1 MNFFLYIRKKMVY
14 NIIIK
19 LKREY
24 IMGKVKSLM
33 MDLQEEFYQK
43 AAVLVKDSDS
53 VWEAQQ
59 RVEKLR
65 KVEYNWLDQFQ
76 IADEVEN
83 FYYA

>member
-1 MNFFLYIRKKMVY
+1 MA
-14 NIIIK
+14 
-19 LKREY
+19 
-24 IMGKVKSLM
+24 KVKSLM
-33 MDLQEEFYQK
+33 MDLQDEFYGK

-65 KVEYNWLDQFQ
+65 KVEYNWLDQFA

-83 FYYA
+83 FWYA

>member
-1 MNFFLYIRKKMVY
+1 MA
-14 NIIIK
+14 
-19 LKREY
+19 
-24 IMGKVKSLM
+24 KVKSLM
-33 MDLQEEFYQK
+33 MDLQEEFYDK

-65 KVEYNWLDQFQ
+65 KVEFNWLDQFQ
-76 IADEVEN
+76 VAEEVEN

>member
-1 MNFFLYIRKKMVY
+1 MYFFLYIRKKMVY

-65 KVEYNWLDQFQ
+65 KVEFNWLDQFQ
-76 IADEVEN
+76 VAEDVEN

>member
-1 MNFFLYIRKKMVY
+1 MA
-14 NIIIK
+14 
-19 LKREY
+19 
-24 IMGKVKSLM
+24 KVKSLM
-33 MDLQEEFYQK
+33 MDLQEEFYAQ
-43 AAVLVKDSDS
+43 AATLVIDSDS

-76 IADEVEN
+76 VAEDVEN

>member
-1 MNFFLYIRKKMVY
+1 MA
-14 NIIIK
+14 
-19 LKREY
+19 
-24 IMGKVKSLM
+24 KVKSLM
-33 MDLQEEFYQK
+33 MDLQEEFYGK

-76 IADEVEN
+76 IAEEVES

>member
-1 MNFFLYIRKKMVY
+1 
-14 NIIIK
+14 
-19 LKREY
+19 
-24 IMGKVKSLM
+24 M

-65 KVEYNWLDQFQ
+65 KVEFNWLDQFQ
-76 IADEVEN
+76 VAEEVEN
-83 FYYA
+83 FYHA

>member
-1 MNFFLYIRKKMVY
+1 MA
-14 NIIIK
+14 
-19 LKREY
+19 
-24 IMGKVKSLM
+24 KVKSLM

-65 KVEYNWLDQFQ
+65 KVEFNWLDQFQ
-76 IADEVEN
+76 VADEVEN
-83 FYYA
+83 VWYVS

>member
-65 KVEYNWLDQFQ
+65 KVEFNWLDQFQ
-76 IADEVEN
+76 VAEDVEN

>member
-59 RVEKLR
+59 KVEKLR